1 MAQVAGSKISPAG
14 NVGLEIHEVG
24 VPPPLAK
31 EGVIL
36 AFATSEIEYGEAG
49 KVISAGFNTDQST
62 VIVIDLVRGEPA
74 LAALV
79 AVIV

>member
-1 MAQVAGSKISPAG
+1 MAQVAGSKISPVG

-36 AFATSEIEYGEAG
+36 AFATSEMEYGEAG
-49 KVISAGFNTDQST
+49 KVISAGLTTGQSIN
-62 VIVIDLVRGEPA
+62 IVILAIALPA
-74 LAALV
+74 ILE
-79 AVIV
+79 AVIT